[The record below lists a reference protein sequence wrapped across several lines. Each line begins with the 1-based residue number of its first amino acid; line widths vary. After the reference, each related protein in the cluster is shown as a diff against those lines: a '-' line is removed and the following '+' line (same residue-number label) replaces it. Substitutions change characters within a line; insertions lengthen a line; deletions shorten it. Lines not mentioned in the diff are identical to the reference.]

1 MQLSDFDFPFDPS
14 LVAMQPVI
22 PRDRARL
29 LCLDRMTQ
37 TLVHRQVAD
46 LPFLLDPGDLL
57 VVNDTRVM
65 AARIAG
71 KKLPSGT
78 MVEVLF
84 VKDLG
89 HEVWDVMV
97 KGTFHVGQVIE
108 FDRQSRAT
116 ILKRD
121 AAGTHMKVESPIP
134 VCQLLRESGQMP
146 LPPYIKRP
154 PSRDDH
160 GWYQTLFAKHEG
172 AIAAPTA
179 GLHFTADLLS
189 RLAQRSIKVAAIT
202 LHVGPATFKPVT
214 VERIEDHQMGAE
226 YFEIGDEAARAIAQ
240 AKQASRRVVAVGTTV
255 VRTLETA
262 ASETGAVAPMSGES
276 RLFVTPGFQFK
287 VVDAL
292 MTNFHLPKT
301 TLVMLVSAL
310 AGTESMRRAYAEAV
324 RERYRFYSYGDAMLI
339 L

>member
-14 LVAMQPVI
+14 LVATQPVM

-29 LCLDRMTQ
+29 LCLDRRAQ
-37 TLVHRQVAD
+37 TLRHRHVAD
-46 LPFLLDPGDLL
+46 LSSLLDPGDLL

-71 KKLPSGT
+71 RKQPSGT

-89 HEVWDVMV
+89 DGIWEIMV
-97 KGTFHVGQVIE
+97 KGSFHAGQVIE
-108 FDRQSRAT
+108 FDRQSRA
-116 ILKRD
+116 IIVKRD
-121 AAGTHMKVESPIP
+121 AGGTQVKVESPIP
-134 VCQLLRESGQMP
+134 VVQLLRESGQMP

-189 RLAQRSIKVAAIT
+189 RLAERAIQVAMIT

-226 YFEIGDEAARAIAQ
+226 YFEIGGEAARAIAQ
-240 AKQASRRVVAVGTTV
+240 TKQAGRRVVAVGTTV

-262 ASETGAVAPMSGES
+262 ARETGVVAPMSGES
-276 RLFVTPGFQFK
+276 RLFITPGFEFK

-292 MTNFHLPKT
+292 MTNFHLPRT
-301 TLVMLVSAL
+301 TLTMLVSAF
-310 AGTESMRRAYAEAV
+310 AGTESMRKAYAEAV

>member
-1 MQLSDFDFPFDPS
+1 MQLSEFDFPFDPS
-14 LVAMQPVI
+14 LVAAQPVI

-29 LCLDRMTQ
+29 LCLDRTTQ
-37 TLVHRQVAD
+37 ALTHRHVAD
-46 LPFLLDPGDLL
+46 LPSLLNPGDLL

-89 HEVWDVMV
+89 HDVWEVMV
-97 KGTFHVGQVIE
+97 KGTFHPGQVIE
-108 FDRQSRAT
+108 FDRRSRAT
-116 ILKRD
+116 VVKRD
-121 AAGTHMKVESPIP
+121 VTGTQVRIESPIP
-134 VCQLLRESGQMP
+134 VPQLLRESGRMP

-154 PSRDDH
+154 PSREDH
-160 GWYQTLFAKHEG
+160 DWYQTLFAKHEG

-179 GLHFTADLLS
+179 GLHFTAELLS
-189 RLAQRSIKVAAIT
+189 RLEERAIQVAMIT

-226 YFEIGDEAARAIAQ
+226 YFEIGDETARAIART
-240 AKQASRRVVAVGTTV
+240 KQAGRRVVAVGTTV

-262 ASETGAVAPMSGES
+262 ARETGAVAPMSGES
-276 RLFVTPGFQFK
+276 RLFITPGFQFK

-301 TLVMLVSAL
+301 TLVMLVSAF
-310 AGTESMRRAYAEAV
+310 AGTESMRKAYAEAV